1 MAIYCTGSKL
11 VLISCFIISFFLSS
25 CGSGAEDSSVTTVS
39 SLPGGKLYE
48 QNCISCH
55 GKKGTLGVSGAT
67 DLSQSQKTLEE
78 KIAFIKSG
86 SGDGI
91 MQPYGVDNGG
101 HLSDEEVEKI
111 ADYIET
117 LVK

>member
-1 MAIYCTGSKL
+1 MAFFSTRSRL
-11 VLISCFIISFFLSS
+11 VLIFLGLSTVFISCEST
-25 CGSGAEDSSVTTVS
+25 EEESSVTTVS
-39 SLPGGKLYE
+39 SLPGNKLYE

-55 GKKGTLGVSGAT
+55 GKKGNLGVSGAT

-91 MQPYGVDNGG
+91 MQPYGKDNGG
-101 HLSDEEVEKI
+101 YLSDEEIEKI
-111 ADYIET
+111 ANYIET
-117 LVK
+117 LGK

>member
-1 MAIYCTGSKL
+1 MAIFSTWSRL
-11 VLISCFIISFFLSS
+11 VLICLTFSLIIVSCET
-25 CGSGAEDSSVTTVS
+25 EDDGSSVTTVS
-39 SLPGGKLYE
+39 SLPGNKIYE

-55 GKKGTLGVSGAT
+55 GKKGNLGVSGAT

-78 KIAFIKSG
+78 KIAFIKTG

-91 MQPYGVDNGG
+91 MQPYGVNNGG
-101 HLSDEEVEKI
+101 NLSDEEVEKV
-111 ADYIET
+111 ANYIET